1 MDNLFHLH
9 LHDQVLRGDEHG
21 YSIWEPRVREQ
32 AVPAHRTAVLL
43 CDVWDAHWCRGARER
58 LEEMIPRMNEVVA
71 VCRQKGA
78 HIIHAPSETMDFYAA
93 SPARARILGVPRI
106 DPLPNR
112 PIRDRRLPIDDSDG
126 GADTGEKSWFKA
138 WTRQHA
144 GIIIDDSRDVI
155 SDIGREIYSYLRR
168 QRIDLLLVLGV
179 HTNMC
184 ILNRSFGIKQM
195 VRWGVPVALVR
206 DLTDSMYNPARAPYV
221 SHAEGTRLVVEY
233 IEKFWCP
240 TVVSTELI

>member
-1 MDNLFHLH
+1 MDDLFHLH
-9 LHDQVLRGDEHG
+9 LHDQVLRSDPNG
-21 YSIWEPRVREQ
+21 YSVWEPRVREQ
-32 AVPAHRTAVLL
+32 AVPAPRTALLL

-58 LEEMIPRMNEVVA
+58 LEEMIPRMNAVV
-71 VCRQKGA
+71 VHCRQKGA
-78 HIIHAPSETMDFYAA
+78 HIIHAPSETLDFYAA
-93 SPARARILGVPRI
+93 SPARARILGIPSI
-106 DPLPNR
+106 DPPPNR

-126 GADTGEKSWFKA
+126 GADTGEKPWYKA

-144 GIIIDDSRDVI
+144 GIIVDDSRDVI
-155 SDIGREIYSYLRR
+155 SDNGREIYSYLHR
-168 QRIDLLLVLGV
+168 QHIALLLVLGV

-184 ILNRSFGIKQM
+184 VLNRSFGIKQM